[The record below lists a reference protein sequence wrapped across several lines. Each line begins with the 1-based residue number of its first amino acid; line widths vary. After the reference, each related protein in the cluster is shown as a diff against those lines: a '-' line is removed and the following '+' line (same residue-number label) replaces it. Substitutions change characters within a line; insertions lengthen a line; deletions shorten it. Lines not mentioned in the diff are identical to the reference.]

1 MCGDRGEG
9 VHDGLFW
16 MIRDRKDRTLT
27 PGPEVRIGSMD
38 GRGLASEATVVIVDM
53 TKKKEFHEDIG
64 QAISRQTIMRH
75 KPGV

>member
-1 MCGDRGEG
+1 
-9 VHDGLFW
+9 
-16 MIRDRKDRTLT
+16 
-27 PGPEVRIGSMD
+27 MD